1 MTLEEKYEDL
11 TDGDLAELARE
22 GDEDAAEFLYRK
34 YKDVIRGRSNLYFMV
49 GADKDDLIQEGMIGL
64 FRAISN
70 YDPDREASFRTFA
83 DLCISRQMITAIKR
97 AGRMKHSPLNTSV
110 SIYDKYDSDENSKSI
125 EETYPDKISYNP
137 EEEVLFNEQVEYI
150 EENSDKIFSKLE
162 LEVWNEYLKGRTY
175 IEIAEMMNKT
185 PKAIDN
191 AIQRMKKKVEK
202 QLDVL

>member
-11 TDGDLAELARE
+11 TDEKLAELARD
-22 GDEDAAEFLYRK
+22 GDEDAAEYLFRK

-70 YDPDREASFRTFA
+70 YNPERQASFRTFA

-110 SIYDKYDSDENSKSI
+110 SIYDKFDSDENSRSI
-125 EETYPDKISYNP
+125 EETYPDRESYNP

-150 EENSDKIFSKLE
+150 EENSEKIFSNLE
-162 LEVWNEYLKGRTY
+162 LQVWNEYLKGRTY
-175 IEIAEMMNKT
+175 IEIAAMMDKT

-202 QLDVL
+202 ELDVL

>member
-11 TDGDLAELARE
+11 TDEALAELARK

-34 YKDVIRGRSNLYFMV
+34 YKDVIRGRGNLYFMV

-70 YDPDREASFRTFA
+70 YNPERQASFRTFA
-83 DLCISRQMITAIKR
+83 DLCINRQMITAIKR

-125 EETYPDKISYNP
+125 EETYPDRISYNP

-150 EENSDKIFSKLE
+150 EKNSDKIFSKLE
-162 LEVWNEYLKGRTY
+162 LTVWNEYLQGKTY
-175 IEIAEMMNKT
+175 TEIASHMDKS

-202 QLDVL
+202 ELDVL

>member
-11 TDGDLAELARE
+11 TDEALAELARN

-34 YKDVIRGRSNLYFMV
+34 YKDIIRGRGNLYFMV

-70 YDPDREASFRTFA
+70 YNPERQASFRTFA
-83 DLCISRQMITAIKR
+83 DLCINRQMITAIKR

-125 EETYPDKISYNP
+125 EETYPDRIGYNP

-150 EENSDKIFSKLE
+150 EKNSEKIFSKLE
-162 LEVWNEYLKGRTY
+162 LTVWNEYLQGKTY
-175 IEIAEMMNKT
+175 TEIASHMDKS

-202 QLDVL
+202 ELDVL